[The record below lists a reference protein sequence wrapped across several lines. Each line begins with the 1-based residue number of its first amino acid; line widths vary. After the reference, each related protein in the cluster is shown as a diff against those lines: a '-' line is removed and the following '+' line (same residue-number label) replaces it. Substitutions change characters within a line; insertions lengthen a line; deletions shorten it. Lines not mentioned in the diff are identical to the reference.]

1 MTVAVIYGGT
11 RANGNTE
18 FLAEQV
24 VQGLPVERIYLRDYT
39 IRPIEDLRH
48 AEQGFQPIDDDYEA
62 IMDRVLKHDTLLFAT
77 PIYWYGMSGLMKN
90 FIDRWS
96 QTLRDARRPHF
107 REMMA
112 AKTGYVIAVGGD
124 DPLLKGLPLVQQFQ
138 HIFGFFGT
146 RYGGYILGEGNRP
159 GDIAHDQR
167 ALLQAEQLRQKLLK
181 NPSQPLL

>member
-1 MTVAVIYGGT
+1 MSVAVIYGGT

-18 FLAEQV
+18 YLAEQAV
-24 VQGLPVERIYLRDYT
+24 KGLEVERIDLRDYT
-39 IRPIEDLRH
+39 ISPIEDLRH
-48 AEQGFQPIDDDYEA
+48 TDEGFHPIDDDYEA
-62 IMDRVLKHDTLLFAT
+62 VLDRVLAHDTIIYAT

-96 QTLRDARRPHF
+96 QSLRDEKRPHF

-112 AKTGYVIAVGGD
+112 AKTAYVIAVGGD
-124 DPLLKGLPLVQQFQ
+124 APFLKGLPLVQQFQ

-159 GDIAHDQR
+159 GDIKKDQE
-167 ALLQAEQLRQKLLK
+167 ALLLAERLREKLGREGEK
-181 NPSQPLL
+181 